1 MNASHIFNAV
11 YANMKYCI
19 KIFLFFICFLFYFTI
34 CFPQSINKIDS
45 LENELLKS
53 VDTSKVNVLN
63 ALASEYRKKSPIKAL
78 EYSSQALSLS
88 VKIDFKKGM
97 GNAYGTMA
105 NVYFVQGN
113 FDKALKFYNKSLS
126 IRESIFD
133 KKGTANSLN
142 SIGNV
147 NINQGN
153 YEKGL
158 GNYLKSLEICES
170 IGDKEAMP
178 LNNIAASYFYLGK
191 YENALEYY
199 IKALKTFEELGR
211 KELTFNPLLGVGNVY
226 KAMGK
231 NKNAL
236 IYYKQALTVSTEV
249 KSQTGISKA
258 LTSIG
263 IIYEHL
269 QDNDTALIYYHES
282 LTINE
287 KLEDKPAIARSLIN
301 IGNIYTNTKNYEKAL
316 LYYERALHINEV
328 MGNKDGEAKSLLNI
342 GLLYSKKGDKENALK
357 YLKKGLILAN
367 SINSREIMVE
377 GYEELSDVYVKKEDY
392 KNAYSYYKLHA
403 TIKDSLMNENNSKN
417 MADIQTKYET
427 DKKEKEIEILTKDKS
442 LKEVKLKNQTII
454 ITSFVAGFVL
464 LLLLA
469 FLAYNHYRIKQ
480 KANEEIR
487 QKNKEITESISYA
500 KRIQTSFLTSEK
512 YISQRLSD
520 YFIFFQPRNI
530 VSGDFYWLMEK
541 NGDLYV
547 CTADCTGHGI
557 PGAFMSLISMGVLN
571 EIIYSKTHLKHTDDI
586 LNELRRIIILAVN
599 PEGSSEEGKDGMD
612 TVFCRFDLQKME
624 LEYSAANNSFY
635 IIRNGE
641 LLVFKPDKMPVGKHI
656 GIEKPFTRTTI
667 PIEKGDCIYTFSDG
681 YVDQFGGPKGKKF
694 QSKQLKELFLANCHK
709 PMSIQK
715 EILNN
720 TLQQWKG
727 SEEQVDDILV
737 VGIRV

>member
-1 MNASHIFNAV
+1 
-11 YANMKYCI
+11 MKYLLNT
-19 KIFLFFICFLFYFTI
+19 FLFFIYFLFFSTI
-34 CFPQSINKIDS
+34 CFPQSNNKTDS
-45 LENELLKS
+45 LESELKKS
-53 VDTSKVNVLN
+53 IDTSKVNVLI

-78 EYSSQALSLS
+78 EYSSEALELS
-88 VKIDFKKGM
+88 IKIDFKKGI
-97 GNAYGTMA
+97 GNTYSVIG
-105 NVYFVQGN
+105 NIFFVKGD
-113 FDKALKFYNKSLS
+113 FEKALDFYSKSLI
-126 IRESIFD
+126 IRENIFD
-133 KKGTANSLN
+133 KRGIASSLN

-147 NINQGN
+147 NINLGN
-153 YEKGL
+153 YEKAL
-158 GNYLKSLEICES
+158 NNYLKSLEICEL
-170 IGDKEAMP
+170 IGDKKSMP
-178 LNNIAASYFYLGK
+178 LNNIAASYFYLGN
-191 YENALEYY
+191 YEKALTYY
-199 IKALKTFEELGR
+199 IRALKTFETQGNKEAMINPSIGVGGVYFNMGNYKNALLYYKKALSICTELKSKTGMTGLS
-211 KELTFNPLLGVGNVY
+211 KSLTGIGNVY
-226 KAMGK
+226 EKLQ
-231 NKNAL
+231 NNDSAL
-236 IYYKQALTVSTEV
+236 IFHI
-249 KSQTGISKA
+249 KS
-258 LTSIG
+258 
-263 IIYEHL
+263 L
-269 QDNDTALIYYHES
+269 Q
-282 LTINE
+282 INE
-287 KLEDKPAIARSLIN
+287 ELGDKPPIALALMN
-301 IGNIYTNTKNYEKAL
+301 IGNIYSKTKNYEKAL
-316 LYYERALHINEV
+316 EFYEKALLINEAI
-328 MGNKDGEAKSLLNI
+328 GNENGRANSFLNI
-342 GLLYSKKGDKENALK
+342 GILYSKKGNIEKAME
-357 YLKKGLILAN
+357 YLKKGLLLAH
-367 SINSREIMVE
+367 SIKSKEIMME
-377 GYEELSDVYVKKEDY
+377 GNEELSEVYVMKEDY
-392 KNAYSYYKLHA
+392 KNAYIYYKRHA
-403 TIKDSLMNENNSKN
+403 LIKDSLRNEHNSKS
-417 MADIQTKYET
+417 MAEIQTKYET
-427 DKKEKEIEILTKDKS
+427 DKKEKEIELLTKDNS
-442 LKEVKLKNQTII
+442 LNDIKLKNQKII
-454 ITSFVAGFVL
+454 ITSFVAGFLL

-512 YISQRLSD
+512 YISQRLPD

-541 NGDLYV
+541 NGNLYV

-641 LLVFKPDKMPVGKHI
+641 LLVFKPDKMPVGKHV

-715 EILNN
+715 EILNK